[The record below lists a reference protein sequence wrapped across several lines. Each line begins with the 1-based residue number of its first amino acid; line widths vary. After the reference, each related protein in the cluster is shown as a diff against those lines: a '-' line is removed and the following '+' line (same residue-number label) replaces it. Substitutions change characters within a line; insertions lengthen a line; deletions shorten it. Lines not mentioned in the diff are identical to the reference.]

1 MPKISWR
8 SNYKLP
14 LSFIVF
20 FVLTFF
26 LVGEQ
31 LPALPRYLFE
41 QTGAGSPDKLHI
53 LDLSLS
59 DGLLHR
65 PFAYL
70 IIGTVIWGLFRVF
83 AWPLAWTIGAALW
96 AVEQMTL
103 TPLDQRPGV
112 TNIIIFTFTAWILLT
127 LVPYFIYKWV
137 DQKWGGVGKRNVIL
151 AVFLINSL
159 LFGFFAFQIYV
170 LHNSYR
176 SSGSKPGL
184 PLNICPERLIIEKDK
199 PTTAYLNGKILPV
212 SGEVQN
218 WVEKNCPGML

>member
-1 MPKISWR
+1 MPKFSWR

-31 LPALPRYLFE
+31 LPALPRYLSGYIGE
-41 QTGAGSPDKLHI
+41 DGPNKLHI
-53 LDLSLS
+53 LDLALG

-83 AWPLAWTIGAALW
+83 SWPLAWVLGASLW
-96 AVEQMTL
+96 ALEQSFL

-112 TNIIIFTFTAWILLT
+112 TNIIVFTFTAWIILT
-127 LVPYFIYKWV
+127 LVPYFIYRVVNHK
-137 DQKWGGVGKRNVIL
+137 KAIIIALIL
-151 AVFLINSL
+151 NLFLFS
-159 LFGFFAFQIYV
+159 FFAFQIYV
-170 LHNSYR
+170 LGNSYR
-176 SSGSKPGL
+176 ASGSKPGL
-184 PLNICPERLIIEKDK
+184 PLNICPERLVIEKDK
-199 PTTAYLNGKILPV
+199 QTTAYLNGKILPV
-212 SGEVQN
+212 SRQVQN
-218 WVEKNCPGML
+218 WVEKNCPETLK

>member
-70 IIGTVIWGLFRVF
+70 IIGTVIWGLFRIF
-83 AWPLAWTIGAALW
+83 SWPVAWTIGAALW

-103 TPLDQRPGV
+103 TPLDQRPTLINTIV
-112 TNIIIFTFTAWILLT
+112 FTFTFWPILT
-127 LVPYFIYKWV
+127 LFPYFVY
-137 DQKWGGVGKRNVIL
+137 RNVNHKKAIIITL
-151 AVFLINSL
+151 FLNLL

-170 LHNSYR
+170 LGNSYR

-184 PLNICPERLIIEKDK
+184 PANICPERLIIEKDK
-199 PTTAYLNGKILPV
+199 PTTAYWEGKILPV
-212 SGEVQN
+212 SGEAQN
-218 WVEKNCPGML
+218 WVEKNCP